1 MGIIVCN
8 LKSQFL
14 KRDYEL
20 VEMYEKY
27 SWVALCN
34 PTCEEA
40 YTPFEVETSEIINA
54 RTRTDDSSEV
64 AVELPMPYRAY
75 DPEDREVELEYP
87 GVLM

>member
-1 MGIIVCN
+1 MAIIVN
-8 LKSQFL
+8 LKSQHL
-14 KRDYEL
+14 KRNYEL

-40 YTPFEVETSEIINA
+40 YTPFEVETSEIVNA
-54 RTRTDDSSEV
+54 RTRLDDSSEV
-64 AVELPMPYRAY
+64 AVELPGKLQCECSDYG
-75 DPEDREVELEYP
+75 PEYNYP